1 MEDLREP
8 AVLVVDPERS
18 RFWVSDSRE
27 GEVLRVGVQ
36 QRVTEFVGKEEVISW
51 RCGAALQGGGLCQR
65 QDRRKCPFHGII
77 VKRDEQGRPLAGKA
91 SRKEARGSTSGL
103 EKARGSIFD
112 LEEDDGKEEGSS
124 QEDHEQGSNKEPE
137 QGSSK
142 EGSKD
147 VLEGNSQ
154 EQGSDDEQGVKRA
167 VSEGVARATKK
178 AQKRAALRGAERW
191 DETARSRLE
200 KKVFNRAAVGRVT
213 RDLLKY
219 RKIRTKDKFVDQFNY

>member
-1 MEDLREP
+1 M
-8 AVLVVDPERS
+8 VDPERS

-51 RCGAALQGGGLCQR
+51 RCGAALGGGGLCQR
-65 QDRRKCPFHGII
+65 QDRRKCPFHGTI
-77 VKRDEQGRPLAGKA
+77 VERDGQGRPLAGEGSSIGA
-91 SRKEARGSTSGL
+91 QGSTGGMEEVRGSIRDQ
-103 EKARGSIFD
+103 EEARGSIFD
-112 LEEDDGKEEGSS
+112 LDEDDGEEEGSS
-124 QEDHEQGSNKEPE
+124 REDHEQGSKKE

-142 EGSKD
+142 VVEQGS
-147 VLEGNSQ
+147 SQ
-154 EQGSDDEQGVKRA
+154 EQGSDYEQNVSRA

-178 AQKRAALRGAERW
+178 AQKSVALRGAERW

>member
-1 MEDLREP
+1 M
-8 AVLVVDPERS
+8 VDPERS

-51 RCGAALQGGGLCQR
+51 RCGAALGGGGLCQR
-65 QDRRKCPFHGII
+65 QDRRKCPFHGTI
-77 VKRDEQGRPLAGKA
+77 VERDGQGRPLAGSSKGA
-91 SRKEARGSTSGL
+91 QGRTGGMEEVRGSIRDP
-103 EKARGSIFD
+103 EEARGSIFD
-112 LEEDDGKEEGSS
+112 LEEDNGEEEGSS
-124 QEDHEQGSNKEPE
+124 REDYEQGSKKEQE
-137 QGSSK
+137 QGS
-142 EGSKD
+142 
-147 VLEGNSQ
+147 SQ
-154 EQGSDDEQGVKRA
+154 EQGSEDEQNVSRA

-178 AQKRAALRGAERW
+178 AQKRVALRGAERW

>member
-1 MEDLREP
+1 M
-8 AVLVVDPERS
+8 VDPERS

-51 RCGAALQGGGLCQR
+51 RCGAALGGGGLCQR
-65 QDRRKCPFHGII
+65 QDRRKCPFHGTI
-77 VKRDEQGRPLAGKA
+77 VERDGQGRPLAGSSQGA
-91 SRKEARGSTSGL
+91 QGSTGGMEKAQGSIRDL
-103 EKARGSIFD
+103 EEARGSIFD
-112 LEEDDGKEEGSS
+112 LDEDDGEEEGSS
-124 QEDHEQGSNKEPE
+124 REDHEQGSKKEQG

-142 EGSKD
+142 VVEQGS
-147 VLEGNSQ
+147 SQ
-154 EQGSDDEQGVKRA
+154 EQGSDDEQNVSRA
-167 VSEGVARATKK
+167 VSEGVARATKR
-178 AQKRAALRGAERW
+178 AQKRVGLRGAERW